1 MGWRLLPPDPWP
13 PAQAHV
19 KLFIAQDFISKSN
32 VGSAFAYLSSS
43 YRLSSAICL
52 VAKLGEGSARAMSP
66 AWKLATAPGQVERIW
81 HRVLIGYGVQL
92 LGEVLGDLTALYH
105 YVGPE
110 PAVPAPRSSRA
121 SALLC
126 AGVQLSFK
134 CLSAVR
140 SYVFEIEAG
149 QCPEAVSVVLS
160 PGNGPL
166 PWTPRQCL
174 QSVPCD

>member
-1 MGWRLLPPDPWP
+1 MLPPDPWP

-52 VAKLGEGSARAMSP
+52 VAKLGEGSARATSP
-66 AWKLATAPGQVERIW
+66 AWKLALPPGQVEGTW
-81 HRVLIGYGVQL
+81 HRVLIGWGVQL
-92 LGEVLGDLTALYH
+92 RGEVLGESTALYH

-121 SALLC
+121 SALC
-126 AGVQLSFK
+126 AGAQLSFG
-134 CLSAVR
+134 CSSAVR
-140 SYVFEIEAG
+140 LYVFEMEVG
-149 QCPEAVSVVLS
+149 QCPEALSVVLS

-174 QSVPCD
+174 